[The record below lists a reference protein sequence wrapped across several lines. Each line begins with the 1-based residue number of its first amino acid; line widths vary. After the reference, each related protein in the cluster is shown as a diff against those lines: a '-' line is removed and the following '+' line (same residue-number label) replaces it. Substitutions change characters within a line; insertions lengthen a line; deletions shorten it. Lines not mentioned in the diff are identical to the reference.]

1 MDLALD
7 LILPKPV
14 TKLPP
19 ALGGGESNPA
29 VIPVEHSCLVRAAER
44 IVHHNADYIGLL
56 QRQGISW

>member
-7 LILPKPV
+7 LIPPKPV

-29 VIPVEHSCLVRAAER
+29 VILLEHSCLVRAAQR

-56 QRQGISW
+56 